1 MKELQDWFLNRRYYR
16 RTWELIPYGDYCYH
30 DVFLRP
36 DEAARQV
43 NLDDYGITQPYCP
56 SDHTLLCPYLRLSNH
71 QVVYC
76 DYLNIASLIMY
87 GDAEKNRAEALAHY
101 GSANRLE
108 QVLARPSGYLYDL
121 IKECGVKEEDH
132 TVLPV
137 FDIDNYDY
145 EQAASRHPLYHEQAV
160 PYLLLPIAEKDK
172 LGLSKVDDFFKRF
185 YGLGHDTAPR
195 RLYEA
200 IDEYASDYVTK
211 NS

>member
-1 MKELQDWFLNRRYYR
+1 LKELQDWFLDSRYYR
-16 RTWELIPYGDYCYH
+16 RVWKLIPYGDYCYH
-30 DVFLRP
+30 YVFLRP
-36 DEAARQV
+36 DEAARQL
-43 NLDDYGITQPYCP
+43 NLYDCGITQPYYP

-76 DYLNIASLIMY
+76 DYLNIASLNMY
-87 GDAEKNRAEALAHY
+87 GDAKKNRAEALAHY
-101 GSANRLE
+101 GSANRLK

-160 PYLLLPIAEKDK
+160 PYLLLPTVEKDK

-185 YGLGHDTAPR
+185 MVWDLILLLADCMK
-195 RLYEA
+195 RLMIMRA
-200 IDEYASDYVTK
+200 IM
-211 NS
+211 